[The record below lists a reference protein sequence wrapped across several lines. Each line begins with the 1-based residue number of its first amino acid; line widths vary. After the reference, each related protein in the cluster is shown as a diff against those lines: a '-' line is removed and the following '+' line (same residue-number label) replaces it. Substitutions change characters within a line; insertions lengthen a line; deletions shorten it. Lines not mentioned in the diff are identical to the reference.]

1 MGLKNF
7 DFFQKITVDN
17 VTQPTLIG
25 SLLSLSAIS
34 IAILLLIREVMD
46 FYSPQVKTDS
56 IVLQDENTTEKI
68 KLNLNLKFN
77 HLPCGL
83 LALDQEDSLRNHRSD
98 ISDTVR
104 KNIITKAGAIE
115 GVDKNKQMMENDLFT
130 AIQNGEGCMLR
141 GHLDISKVPGD
152 IHVSFHSYRGKWNA
166 LKARRPDLAS
176 KINMAHQFISLSFG
190 NMEQYKLFK
199 YGILPRSFYRY
210 GEMPDFLSKNI
221 NQNYIYYIKLIPY
234 TFIDENNGSINHSY
248 QYSISYK
255 EQEFDPR
262 EDDMPIVLVKYE
274 FSPVTMRVTIPK
286 RDYLHFLTHVCAIVG
301 GIFVVFSILNRFLV
315 GLFDFSGK

>member
-115 GVDKNKQMMENDLFT
+115 GFDKKSN
-130 AIQNGEGCMLR
+130 
-141 GHLDISKVPGD
+141 
-152 IHVSFHSYRGKWNA
+152 NA
-166 LKARRPDLAS
+166 L
-176 KINMAHQFISLSFG
+176 
-190 NMEQYKLFK
+190 
-199 YGILPRSFYRY
+199 
-210 GEMPDFLSKNI
+210 
-221 NQNYIYYIKLIPY
+221 
-234 TFIDENNGSINHSY
+234 
-248 QYSISYK
+248 
-255 EQEFDPR
+255 
-262 EDDMPIVLVKYE
+262 
-274 FSPVTMRVTIPK
+274 
-286 RDYLHFLTHVCAIVG
+286 
-301 GIFVVFSILNRFLV
+301 
-315 GLFDFSGK
+315 